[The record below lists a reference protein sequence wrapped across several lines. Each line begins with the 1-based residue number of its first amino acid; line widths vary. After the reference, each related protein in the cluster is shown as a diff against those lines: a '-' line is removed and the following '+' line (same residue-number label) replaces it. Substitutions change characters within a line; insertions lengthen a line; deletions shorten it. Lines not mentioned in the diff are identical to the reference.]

1 MGSITWLLATR
12 NAGKLRE
19 LRAILAT
26 FPIEVVGLD
35 DVGVTEE
42 APETGRTFLGN
53 AMQKAYF
60 YWNRHGRQLPV
71 LADDSGLEVDA
82 LNGSPGIHSARFGGF
97 ASSAEKVDYLLGLM
111 TDVPDEY
118 RTARFRCAAVYF
130 DGWRYL
136 SAQQSLEGYLT
147 FTPQGS
153 DGFGYDPIFRVGE
166 NGPTLAEISLAEKN
180 AISHRGKAFK
190 ELVRGVLKLSDVN
203 V

>member
-12 NAGKLRE
+12 NAGKIKE
-19 LRAILAT
+19 LRAILAP

-35 DVGVTEE
+35 DVGTSEE
-42 APETGRTFLGN
+42 APETGHTFLGN
-53 AMQKAYF
+53 AMQKAHF
-60 YWNRHGRQLPV
+60 YWNRVGRQLPV

-97 ASSAEKVDYLLGLM
+97 ATSAEKNHYLLGLLA
-111 TDVPDEY
+111 DVPDEY
-118 RTARFRCAAVYF
+118 RTARFRCAAVYY

-147 FTPQGS
+147 QAPQGAG
-153 DGFGYDPIFRVGE
+153 GFGYDPIFRVGE
-166 NGPTLAEISLAEKN
+166 HGPTLAEIPLAEKN